1 MHRSKVMQEEINKK
15 DENSTQN
22 KKKNVEFFTQNIRE
36 RQVEC
41 EELLHN

>member
-1 MHRSKVMQEEINKK
+1 MQEEINKK